1 MNIRI
6 FLMMT
11 FMLLGSFEV
20 SARKPAVEDSFGVI
34 SENYLVV
41 EKGLETPINFNKNPI
56 ELGKLDS
63 VNSSSPNSSIW
74 IALTG
79 LLAMIF
85 LPIFMWLRLTSDQ
98 KRIDDEVF
106 GQEVPMQRN
115 NVTHLEEYR
124 KENQKKPDDQK
135 KAS

>member
-1 MNIRI
+1 
-6 FLMMT
+6 
-11 FMLLGSFEV
+11 
-20 SARKPAVEDSFGVI
+20 
-34 SENYLVV
+34 
-41 EKGLETPINFNKNPI
+41 
-56 ELGKLDS
+56 
-63 VNSSSPNSSIW
+63 
-74 IALTG
+74 
-79 LLAMIF
+79 MIF